1 MYKLYYHAL
10 QKNDPVFFR
19 SMLQLVG
26 LKLSQNWEIDERAK
40 LVLVDI
46 ETVEGQA
53 FWQNPPA
60 EVVLIAY
67 ARQNN
72 VQTQWFLPKPIRTQ
86 SLIQLLNELAEHLCF
101 EEKPKPEEHIF
112 QPSHAE
118 IVKAKASNFFQADYY
133 LVGVLQRILKEQVIT
148 RLQCTGFPPLYL
160 IPEERRCFTHQ
171 VQFNQINTA
180 QKMFYAASIDEIE
193 CEAVSAEQ
201 LQQEIK
207 QQHLVAYPIETMLWL
222 SAMCA
227 SQGRFSSP
235 ADQHKFM
242 RLVQWPNFALFPYQ
256 PYHMNLAAYMLKNI
270 ADVNRIAQ
278 KTQCTPENVVDFTN
292 ACSIIGI
299 LKYEQENKVVEKQ
312 LPEAR
317 RSLFKTILQRLAD
330 TVTFH
335 K

>member
-26 LKLSQNWEIDERAK
+26 LKLSQNWEIDEHAK
-40 LVLVDI
+40 LILVDI
-46 ETVEGQA
+46 ETAEGQS

-60 EVVLIAY
+60 EAVLIAY
-67 ARQNN
+67 AKQNDI
-72 VQTQWFLPKPIRTQ
+72 QTPWFLPKPIRTQ
-86 SLIQLLNELAEHLCF
+86 SLIQLLNELAEHVCF
-101 EEKPKPEEHIF
+101 EDVPNPQINKI
-112 QPSHAE
+112 QPSHAD
-118 IVKAKASNFFQADYY
+118 IVKARASNFFQLEYY
-133 LVGVLQRILKEQVIT
+133 LVGVLLQILQGRAIT
-148 RLQCTGFPPLYL
+148 RVQCTGFSPLYI

-171 VQFNQINTA
+171 VHFNQINTA

-193 CEAVSAEQ
+193 CETVSAEQ

-227 SQGRFSSP
+227 SQGRFSS
-235 ADQHKFM
+235 ASDQYKFM

-270 ADVNRIAQ
+270 ADIHGIAQ
-278 KTQCTPENVVDFTN
+278 KTQCSLENVVDFTN

-299 LKYEQENKVVEKQ
+299 LKHEQEHKVVEKQ
-312 LPEAR
+312 LPETR